1 MVDILCPHCE
11 EEISL
16 DDDAS
21 GEFECPFC
29 EGEFEW
35 GMEEK
40 KRPSSGTVQVN
51 NLSTISHIV
60 HGVCAVLLIIGL
72 FSNWVVALDGV
83 FGLTPFGIKISFMG
97 FSETATYF
105 ELLEE
110 NFVIASAGLL
120 FMLLVIGAILMQIS
134 HLVFRFI
141 FHKMEN
147 GGDINIRQRL
157 AYNAYKY
164 RWHTSLGAF
173 VFTAVGYAIVQIGA
187 IMYASSIELT
197 EVSVPKPSVF
207 AIFTLLA
214 LCGQFVL
221 MNMERHAE

>member
-1 MVDILCPHCE
+1 MVDIFCPHCE

-21 GEFECPFC
+21 GEFECPHC

-40 KRPSSGTVQVN
+40 KGPGSGTIQVN
-51 NLSTISHIV
+51 NISTISHVV

-72 FSNWVVALDGV
+72 FSNWVVALDGF
-83 FGLTPFGIKISFMG
+83 FGLTPFGIKISFLG

-105 ELLEE
+105 ELFQESFIPAL
-110 NFVIASAGLL
+110 AGLL
-120 FMLLVIGAILMQIS
+120 FMLLIIGAILMQIS
-134 HLVFRFI
+134 HLAFRFI
-141 FHKMEN
+141 FHKLEN
-147 GGDINIRQRL
+147 GSDINISQRM
-157 AYNAYKY
+157 AYNAYVY

-173 VFTAVGYAIVQIGA
+173 VFVSVGYVIIQIGA
-187 IMYASSIELT
+187 IIFASNIGLT
-197 EVSVPKPSVF
+197 DVSVPKPSVF

-214 LCGQFVL
+214 LCGQFLL
-221 MNMERHAE
+221 MNMERRAE